1 MPPIRPPHMANFPD
15 RDLQRWKLRSKSS
28 PNSSQPKKKPMD
40 LTLTF
45 TPEQLRAIGAARAE
59 HNAATDTPIVS
70 DQEYVTWVIL
80 AAADSWG
87 QLYPA

>member
-1 MPPIRPPHMANFPD
+1 
-15 RDLQRWKLRSKSS
+15 
-28 PNSSQPKKKPMD
+28 MD

-59 HNAATDTPIVS
+59 HNTAAETPISS
-70 DQEYVTWVIL
+70 DQEYVIWVIL

>member
-1 MPPIRPPHMANFPD
+1 
-15 RDLQRWKLRSKSS
+15 
-28 PNSSQPKKKPMD
+28 MD

-45 TPEQLRAIGAARAE
+45 TPEQIRAIGAARAE
-59 HNAATDTPIVS
+59 HNAATEIPITS